1 MPHPF
6 HLNETENREDVAKM
20 KGEASIVHS
29 FGTADIETGTENR
42 LFRPSARVPTHNH
55 YSRKVLMTHKVPE

>member
-1 MPHPF
+1 
-6 HLNETENREDVAKM
+6 M